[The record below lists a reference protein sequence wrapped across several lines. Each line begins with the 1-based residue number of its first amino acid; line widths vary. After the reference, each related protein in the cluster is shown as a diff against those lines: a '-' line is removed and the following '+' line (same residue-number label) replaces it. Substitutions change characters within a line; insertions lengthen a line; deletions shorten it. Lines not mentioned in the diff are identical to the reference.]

1 MTQSYIPLYR
11 KYRPQ
16 SFGDLVGQEA
26 LVKTLSNAINLN
38 RIAHAYLFTGPRGTG
53 KTSTARIF
61 AKSLNCKKGPTIE
74 PCGECSNCVDITNG
88 TSIDVIEIDAA
99 SNRKVEDARN
109 LLEKVQFVPASGKFK
124 VYIIDEVHMLTTEA
138 FNTLLKTLEEPPP
151 NLVFILATTE
161 AHKVLNTIISR
172 CQRFDLR
179 RIQAP
184 LIVERM
190 KHIVNIENINIS
202 DEALNIIAKRSFGGM
217 RDALSLLDQASMLE
231 SQEKKVNEDD
241 ILSLLGSI
249 SEELLLKISNALS
262 DKDSNELISLIDH
275 LVQMGNEPS
284 QVVKELI
291 NHFRNMMLV
300 STASNA
306 ESLKNLVDASEQAL
320 NELKAQSEKYEIIEI
335 AQIIGKLSEAERTL
349 KTTTQQHLWLEVAL
363 INICFR
369 NDIQVIKEL
378 ESRIEKLEQFI
389 SGNSPMPMQSAPPL
403 SSVLPEYV
411 PPPAKPFDAK
421 VSTKSASPDINS
433 EPKVKTTIQERPT
446 AKIAKEETVTNNYV
460 TKPEPAKLA
469 IAQSNQPLSITWKN
483 LLEHIESVPSRM
495 FFFSLSKPVEVNT
508 EKIVIT
514 FASEN
519 FVKKAQ
525 SKAKI
530 DPLEQAAIKLFG
542 CTPRIIVRTP
552 MPEDDEVLKNQATQ
566 ASPSQSAQKAIL
578 TQKPPAVNAQHADA
592 RIADSAP
599 TQKMTKVQE
608 EKIVVSAKPKEP
620 LGKEVEEE
628 LNSINDM
635 PVYIELD
642 EQAKIVKDLFN
653 GKVIE

>member
-1 MTQSYIPLYR
+1 MTQNYIPLYR

-16 SFGDLVGQEA
+16 SFADLVGQEA

-61 AKSLNCKKGPTIE
+61 AKSINCKNGPTLE
-74 PCGECSNCVDITNG
+74 PCGECPNCLDITNG

-190 KHIVNIENINIS
+190 KHIVDIENINIS

-217 RDALSLLDQASMLE
+217 RDALSLLDQASMLSSE
-231 SQEKKVNEDD
+231 EKQVNEDD
-241 ILSLLGSI
+241 ILGLLGSI
-249 SEELLLKISNALS
+249 SEELLLKISNALAN
-262 DKDSNELISLIDH
+262 KDSSELISLIDH

-284 QVVKELI
+284 QVVKELV

-300 STASNA
+300 STTGNV
-306 ESLKNLVDASEQAL
+306 EGLKNLVDASEQTL
-320 NELKAQSEKYEIIEI
+320 NELKEQSKKYEIIEI
-335 AQIIGKLSEAERTL
+335 AQIIEKLSEAERTL
-349 KTTTQQHLWLEVAL
+349 KTTTQQYLWLEVAL

-369 NDIQVIKEL
+369 NDIQVIKDL
-378 ESRIEKLEQFI
+378 EDRIEKLEQFI
-389 SGNSPMPMQSAPPL
+389 SGNNPIPVQSLSAAPA
-403 SSVLPEYV
+403 LPEYTPTLPRQTDV
-411 PPPAKPFDAK
+411 VVQANPIKPTPQS
-421 VSTKSASPDINS
+421 VSTES
-433 EPKVKTTIQERPT
+433 KVQTTAQEKPVPQPI
-446 AKIAKEETVTNNYV
+446 KKEETSSNNYA
-460 TKPEPAKLA
+460 TRPEPTMPAPV
-469 IAQSNQPLSITWKN
+469 QSNQPLAITWKN

-495 FFFSLSKPVEVNT
+495 FFFSLSKPIEVNT

-530 DPLEQAAIKLFG
+530 DPLERAAMQLFG

-552 MPEDDEVLKNQATQ
+552 LPEDDGIIKNQVMQQPT
-566 ASPSQSAQKAIL
+566 
-578 TQKPPAVNAQHADA
+578 
-592 RIADSAP
+592 SAP
-599 TQKMTKVQE
+599 VPKAAPAQRPVATPQPEIDEPPQKMTKVQE
-608 EKIVVSAKPKEP
+608 EKIVVSAKPKEA
-620 LGKEVEEE
+620 LSKDVEEE
-628 LNSINDM
+628 LDSINAV
-635 PVYIELD
+635 PVYIKLG